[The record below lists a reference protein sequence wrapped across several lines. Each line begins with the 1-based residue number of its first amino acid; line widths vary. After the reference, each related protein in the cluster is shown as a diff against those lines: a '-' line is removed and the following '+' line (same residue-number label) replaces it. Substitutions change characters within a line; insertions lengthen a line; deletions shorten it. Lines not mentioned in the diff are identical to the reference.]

1 LEQGELI
8 RLTRADVTRRRRTL
22 DERILVRFPAL
33 ARRVFDL
40 WSRLPR
46 KSRLRRSLLLRFAVG
61 GTCAA
66 NRRDFDVLFL
76 GFDPAIDYRAVTAG
90 PGGVVVPDLVGHH
103 HGYAGYLHVWRTML
117 DGFPDLWLDPEELL
131 DLGDRF
137 ISATRLRGHGLGS
150 GVPIDQLQFQVFTL
164 RRGLVVKQEDFAE
177 REDALAA
184 AGLGPEGPARSS

>member
-1 LEQGELI
+1 M
-8 RLTRADVTRRRRTL
+8 TRGRRTL
-22 DERILVRFPAL
+22 DERILVRVPAL
-33 ARRVFDL
+33 ARGLFHL
-40 WSRLPR
+40 LSRLPR
-46 KSRLRRSLLLRFAVG
+46 TSRLRRALRARTAVQG
-61 GTCAA
+61 AAAA

-117 DGFPDLWLDPEELL
+117 DGFPDLTLEPEELL

-137 ISATRLRGHGLGS
+137 ISVTRLRGHGSGS
-150 GVPIDQLQFQVFTL
+150 GVPIDQLLFQVFTL

-177 REDALAA
+177 REEALAA
-184 AGLGPEGPARSS
+184 VGLDPGSPARSS